1 MYLLLGGMQAILNTT
16 EGINT
21 PSEQCIYSFSSMLF
35 RALCHIYKEKQEAS
49 NMLVKFCFT
58 KTLSIKNEEKYTYS
72 DTYITDTLS
81 TYIPSLLNHI
91 LLNNFFLRRIK
102 YLQMLF
108 RKTSKSFLK
117 FISS

>member
-1 MYLLLGGMQAILNTT
+1 MYLLLGVMQTILNTT

-35 RALCHIYKEKQEAS
+35 RALWHICKEKQEAS
-49 NMLVKFCFT
+49 NTLVKFCFT

-72 DTYITDTLS
+72 DQIS

-91 LLNNFFLRRIK
+91 FIK
-102 YLQMLF
+102 
-108 RKTSKSFLK
+108 
-117 FISS
+117 